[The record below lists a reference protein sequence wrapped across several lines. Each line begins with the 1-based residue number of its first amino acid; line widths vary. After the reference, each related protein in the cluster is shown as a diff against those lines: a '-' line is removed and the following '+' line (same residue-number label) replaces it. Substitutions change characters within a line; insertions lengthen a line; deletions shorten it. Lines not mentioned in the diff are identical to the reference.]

1 MRLDSLEKTVTQ
13 SVFILRLDRA
23 VGLYVTVMLQTVIM
37 LKAVY
42 SLTGVCTRIL
52 INNKIKNINILKFIK
67 KKSQFPSMISYNIL
81 AVAIVHI

>member
-1 MRLDSLEKTVTQ
+1 MKLDSLEKTVTP
-13 SVFILRLDRA
+13 SVFILRLDRT
-23 VGLYVTVMLQTVIM
+23 VSLYVTVMLQTVIM

-52 INNKIKNINILKFIK
+52 INNEIKNMNILKFIK
-67 KKSQFPSMISYNIL
+67 KSQILSRISHNIF